1 MVISAR
7 EALRSMEKAISGARR
22 EEDRITE
29 MLRSAV
35 DDAARLRQEKAE
47 ALKALARIRLEH
59 IAADETLGRLDSAEQ
74 RALDALERHNLAVSE
89 AAIGVEEARSDL
101 AAAEEARNAA
111 AVAAE
116 AAVAAVDA
124 LVDETYARM
133 IDDPA
138 WAAQTEVL
146 QAAEARAAAAD
157 EKAAQAEAD
166 REEKRKPYESDPLF
180 MYLWQRGFG
189 TQQYRAA
196 PIVRYGDARVA
207 QLIGYHAAR
216 PNYHMLM
223 EIPRRLREHAGR
235 LRDAADAELAK
246 RERIE
251 RAALVASGIEPLE
264 ANADKADEALEAA
277 EDRVEDLRQDMAA
290 AADEHAKKAD
300 DRNDA
305 QLQAALNAL
314 AEEMGRESLTQLYR
328 EALKTATTRDEEI
341 VQRLRALEAKL
352 ERREAE
358 AEEVRRTA
366 TELAA
371 RRTQLEQSRDHFR
384 QSGFDDPRGQFANGD
399 IIGTA
404 IEAVVRGAM
413 TSGALN
419 RALRDG
425 FSRRMPRA
433 GGSFGGGLKSRRS
446 SPMGRSRSSGSRSG
460 GRSRG
465 GGFRTGGGF

>member
-7 EALRSMEKAISGARR
+7 EALRSMEKAISGARH

-59 IAADETLGRLDSAEQ
+59 IAADETLGRLDSAER
-74 RALDALERHNLAVSE
+74 RALEALERHSLTVSD
-89 AAIGVEEARSDL
+89 AAIAVNEARDEL
-101 AAAEEARNAA
+101 ARAEEARNVAA
-111 AVAAE
+111 MAAE

-133 IDDPA
+133 IDNPE
-138 WAAQTEVL
+138 WTRQTEVL

-166 REEKRKPYESDPLF
+166 REEKRKPYEADPLF
-180 MYLWQRGFG
+180 MYLWERGFG
-189 TQQYRAA
+189 TPKYRVG
-196 PIVRYGDARVA
+196 PLVRYGDTRVA
-207 QLIGYHAAR
+207 GLIGYLAAR
-216 PNYHMLM
+216 PNYHMLL

-235 LRDAADAELAK
+235 LREAADAELAK

-277 EDRVEDLRQDMAA
+277 EDHVEDLRQDMAA
-290 AADEHAKKAD
+290 AAAEHAKKAD

-305 QLQAALNAL
+305 QLQAALDAL
-314 AEEMGRESLTQLYR
+314 AEEMGRASLTELYR
-328 EALKTATTRDEEI
+328 DALKTATTQDEEI
-341 VQRLRALEAKL
+341 VQRLRELEVKL

-404 IEAVVRGAM
+404 IEAVIRGAM

-433 GGSFGGGLKSRRS
+433 GGSFGGGLRSRRS
-446 SPMGRSRSSGSRSG
+446 TIGRSRSSGSRSS
-460 GRSRG
+460 GRSR